1 MESKQDLSRL
11 TTMESKKKSKEEL
24 YLEIENLAG
33 EIQSLKEE
41 KRKLKNLLET
51 TTEQADRMVK

>member
-1 MESKQDLSRL
+1 
-11 TTMESKKKSKEEL
+11 MESKKKSKEEL